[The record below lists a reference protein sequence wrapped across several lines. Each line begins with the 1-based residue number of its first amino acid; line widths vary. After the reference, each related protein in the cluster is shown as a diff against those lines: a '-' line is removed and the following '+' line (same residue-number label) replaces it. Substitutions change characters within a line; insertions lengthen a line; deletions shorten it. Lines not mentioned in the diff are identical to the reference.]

1 MQEGFL
7 HHREQGGDQGLH
19 PPRCRVVS
27 TCRDTLLCS
36 QPSRRDLCRHHR
48 PDPRLPPH
56 RASMALTRL
65 FTTTI
70 AILSKNTKAAEAT
83 SQWMLFYFSFMNKFT

>member
-36 QPSRRDLCRHHR
+36 RPPRRDLRRHHR

-56 RASMALTRL
+56 RASMGLTQSYPLMIRGLHNDVRNAL
-65 FTTTI
+65 
-70 AILSKNTKAAEAT
+70 SYKN
-83 SQWMLFYFSFMNKFT
+83 